1 MDLRSG
7 YPFWTVANGLL
18 NDFPALREDL
28 DCDVLVVGAGITGAL
43 VAWHLRNEGFDVRVI
58 DRREAGWGSTSA
70 STALLQY
77 ENDTELADLAER
89 LGEKDAVLAYRACER
104 AIGRLGEIARQLRGV
119 GFRRMRSL
127 YYASRWYHR
136 RRLLREAAL
145 RQAHGFDLKVLDR
158 AGVRRRF
165 GFDAPLALLTE
176 VAAEVDPYRMT
187 HKLLAALNRDRSR
200 VFDRTA
206 MADFAVRR
214 GGVHVRTEGGAT
226 IRCRQLVIAA
236 GYECQRH
243 IDEKLAANRS
253 SYALVT
259 EPVAEGLG
267 VLRGCLVWETARPYL
282 YLRSTTDG
290 RLLIGGADDAIDI
303 AIRRDLRVPR
313 KAAALLKQVARLFPD
328 LALHPAFAWAGTFA
342 ETPDGLPYFGPHEQH
357 GPRVHFAM
365 AYGGNGITFSLAG
378 AELLRER
385 LAGRGHPCARLF
397 SFDRLRRR

>member
-18 NDFPALREDL
+18 NDFPVLREDL

-43 VAWHLRNEGFDVRVI
+43 IAWHLRNDGVDVRVI

-77 ENDTELADLAER
+77 ENDTELVDLAER
-89 LGEKDAVLAYRACER
+89 LGEKDAVLAYRVCEQ
-104 AIGRLGEIARQLRGV
+104 AIGRLGEIAHQLRGV

-127 YYASRWYHR
+127 YSASRWYHR

-145 RQAHGFDLKVLDR
+145 RQAHGFDLQVLDR
-158 AGVRRRF
+158 SDVRSRF
-165 GFDAPLALLTE
+165 GFDAPLALLTK

-187 HKLLAALNRDRSR
+187 HKLLAALNRDRPR

-206 MADFAVRR
+206 MADFVVHR
-214 GGVHVRTEGGAT
+214 GGVRVHTDSGAT
-226 IRCRQLVIAA
+226 IRCRHLVIAA
-236 GYECQRH
+236 GYECQSH
-243 IDEKLAANRS
+243 IDETLAANRS

-259 EPVAEGLG
+259 EPVVEGLG

-282 YLRSTTDG
+282 YLRSTSDG

-313 KAAALLKQVARLFPD
+313 KAAALLKQAARLFPD
-328 LALHPAFAWAGTFA
+328 LTLDPAFAWAGTFA

-365 AYGGNGITFSLAG
+365 AYGGNGITFSLVG

-385 LAGRGHPCARLF
+385 LAGRSHPCTRLF